1 MVLSFMN
8 MCDRWKFTKNEIV
21 QKWYK
26 SINTFSPDYKK
37 MLKNAGDDTSTY
49 LQQKDQQEDQKQDQK
64 KDQQQDQQQEKK
76 EEMSK
81 KDAEKMLEALQQKE
95 KELQEKLQKKKVK
108 GQKIKILKDW

>member
-49 LQQKDQQEDQKQDQK
+49 LQQKDQQEDIETSFQVTFSI
-64 KDQQQDQQQEKK
+64 
-76 EEMSK
+76 MG
-81 KDAEKMLEALQQKE
+81 KM
-95 KELQEKLQKKKVK
+95 VSHTS
-108 GQKIKILKDW
+108 